1 MQPTTPSC
9 TAVIATI
16 VLIIAFSL
24 LGIAALVQREDDRQQ
39 VFEQTANAIY
49 ATNTQVSVFI
59 SQTEQAR
66 SITPT
71 PTN

>member
-9 TAVIATI
+9 TSVIAMI
-16 VLIIAFSL
+16 ALIIAFNM
-24 LGIAALVQREDDRQQ
+24 LGIAAIIADQNARQQ

-49 ATNTQVSVFI
+49 ATNTQVRIFI